1 MGQIQGI
8 TEEVSPSW
16 VDQVDADLHF
26 YTGLNAHIRQMIDTS
41 AGGIFL
47 KRTTQQAFDLL
58 DGITT
63 NSYQWSQERM
73 VKGNRN
79 NGVSTD
85 VFSNLAAQ
93 VSLLTKQL

>member
-1 MGQIQGI
+1 
-8 TEEVSPSW
+8 
-16 VDQVDADLHF
+16 
-26 YTGLNAHIRQMIDTS
+26 MIDTS

-85 VFSNLAAQ
+85 VFSNLAAH